1 MSRWDILLDR
11 TNQAKIKTDYVNE
24 VNKENEK
31 KYWKERCDKA
41 QDKFFDM
48 IKAEEL
54 KEIFDLY
61 EALGGPR
68 FYWEHELGRHPYEV
82 NPQWKDVCPDSR
94 WAGGP
99 DYTEDRDL
107 DRIGI
112 GTRHGSGRIAYIPCL
127 RMRFDDPDWGIN
139 WNYLSVEIYLNKDN
153 HIILHQDGYSYSD
166 RHSVDVF
173 NAMDENKRTAI
184 IYELYKENED
194 EPYVYS
200 GRYDIGSENG
210 DIIDTISH
218 YLDWKIEHEN
228 DQNALLFK
236 NDFIPEAGAGR
247 KLSVEEAKR
256 VDNIF
261 DEMLKREL
269 KYKTINFTREHFET
283 VDTARDVMRV
293 EEKMDELYNNG
304 DISGKTHD
312 EVLNHLSEVEEALY
326 ERIKDNMENNFLFKT
341 QVENAVNADGEF
353 GYKRALYNQD
363 DVYKDVVK
371 DVLEIDDLQKDADE
385 MEL

>member
-54 KEIFDLY
+54 KEIFDLF

-82 NPQWKDVCPDSR
+82 NPQWKAVCPDSR
-94 WAGGP
+94 WESGP
-99 DYTEDRDL
+99 DYTEDLDM

-139 WNYLSVEIYLNKDN
+139 WNYLSVELYLNKDN

-166 RHSVDVF
+166 RHSVAVF
-173 NAMDENKRTAI
+173 NAMDENKRNAI
-184 IYELYKENED
+184 ICEHFVKAYPEFIKNFERIAENVIQQKEMKLENIEL
-194 EPYVYS
+194 PVLH
-200 GRYDIGSENG
+200 SEK
-210 DIIDTISH
+210 D
-218 YLDWKIEHEN
+218 
-228 DQNALLFK
+228 
-236 NDFIPEAGAGR
+236 IPEDV
-247 KLSVEEAKR
+247 LS
-256 VDNIF
+256 
-261 DEMLKREL
+261 
-269 KYKTINFTREHFET
+269 TFET
-283 VDTARDVMRV
+283 YCIKDGISYMMNETC
-293 EEKMDELYNNG
+293 DELYAINSELSDHDINTLLKSAINKHEFDAGDQVYLYADDDKLHHHLEELFDQYLDAPDDFDYVSEEFENG
-304 DISGKTHD
+304 LEQYQD
-312 EVLNHLSEVEEALY
+312 EIGH
-326 ERIKDNMENNFLFKT
+326 
-341 QVENAVNADGEF
+341 
-353 GYKRALYNQD
+353 
-363 DVYKDVVK
+363 
-371 DVLEIDDLQKDADE
+371 DE

>member
-11 TNQAKIKTDYVNE
+11 TNQAKIKTEYVNE

-54 KEIFDLY
+54 KEIFDLF

-184 IYELYKENED
+184 IYEHFVKAYPEFIKNFERIAENEIQKK
-194 EPYVYS
+194 EMSLENVELP
-200 GRYDIGSENG
+200 ILHSE
-210 DIIDTISH
+210 
-218 YLDWKIEHEN
+218 K
-228 DQNALLFK
+228 
-236 NDFIPEAGAGR
+236 
-247 KLSVEEAKR
+247 
-256 VDNIF
+256 
-261 DEMLKREL
+261 
-269 KYKTINFTREHFET
+269 
-283 VDTARDVMRV
+283 
-293 EEKMDELYNNG
+293 
-304 DISGKTHD
+304 
-312 EVLNHLSEVEEALY
+312 
-326 ERIKDNMENNFLFKT
+326 
-341 QVENAVNADGEF
+341 
-353 GYKRALYNQD
+353 D
-363 DVYKDVVK
+363 DVS
-371 DVLEIDDLQKDADE
+371 I
-385 MEL
+385 